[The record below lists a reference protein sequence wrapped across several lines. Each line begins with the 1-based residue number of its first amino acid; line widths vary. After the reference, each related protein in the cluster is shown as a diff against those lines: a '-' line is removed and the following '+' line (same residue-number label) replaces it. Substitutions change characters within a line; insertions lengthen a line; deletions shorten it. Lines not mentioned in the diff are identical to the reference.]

1 MAGRRTFVA
10 GEILTASNINSFLM
24 NQSVMV
30 FDDEAARTAAI
41 PSPIQGMVAYLK
53 DSDELE
59 KYTNEWV
66 PVVDEP
72 TPTGFT
78 ARDVI
83 TASDSSFPVPSL
95 ASTIVKVTVVGAG
108 GGGGGVINNAGAG
121 GTSTFDAGGAGT
133 VTAIGGRGGRS
144 TPSTGGDDTNNGQA
158 GLDGFTSG
166 NAGTGGQRTI
176 TQENKN
182 FGGSTG
188 TGGQVKIAYLDLD
201 GISTVNVTIGAGGA
215 ASGSNPTGGPGGDG
229 EVILEYVAG

>member
-66 PVVDEP
+66 PIVAAA
-72 TPTGFT
+72 GFT

-83 TASDSSFPVPSL
+83 TATDSSWPVPSL
-95 ASTIVKVTVVGAG
+95 ASTIVKVTVVGGG
-108 GGGGGVINNAGAG
+108 GGGGGVVNNAGAG
-121 GTSTFDAGGAGT
+121 GTSTFDAGAAGT

-144 TPSTGGDDTNNGQA
+144 TPSAAAGDSTNNGEA

-166 NAGTGGQRTI
+166 NAGTGGKRTI
-176 TQENKN
+176 DSENKN

-229 EVILEYVAG
+229 EVIVEYVAG